1 MTKILVTGHTGL
13 AGSAIYSDLREHYDN
28 VFGLSSTILDLRDR
42 AKVFSYI
49 SELKP
54 TIIVNA
60 AAIVGGILANRDS
73 PVKFLSDNLQIQ
85 TNLLDASHNTDVE
98 HFIFLGSSCIYP
110 RQSPQPIT
118 EERILSGPLEKS
130 NEAYAIAKI
139 AGLKLLEAYNE
150 EYGRTWLSLM
160 PSSLYGP
167 FDTFDMKNGH
177 VIPSL
182 FAKMEYAR
190 VNGLSSVELWG
201 TGSPLR
207 EFLHAQ
213 DLATAVRVSIE
224 SRSQYSTLNVG
235 SGVNISINELAKL
248 IAKVVGY
255 DGEISY
261 NSKFPDGT
269 HEKLMDSSK
278 IRALGWQPRVPLESG
293 LRQTYS
299 WYLENGGISIRKNK

>member
-13 AGSAIYSDLREHYDN
+13 AGTAIYSDLRENYDN
-28 VFGLSSTILDLRDR
+28 VVGLSSVVLDLRDR
-42 AKVFSYI
+42 TKVFAYI

-60 AAIVGGILANRDS
+60 AAVVGGIIANRDS

-85 TNLLDASHNTDVE
+85 TNLLDASHRADVE

-139 AGLKLLEAYNE
+139 AGLKLLEAYNV
-150 EYGRTWLSLM
+150 EYGHTWLSLM

-213 DLATAVRVSIE
+213 DLAAAVRVSIE
-224 SRSQYSTLNVG
+224 RRSQYSTLNVG
-235 SGVNISINELAKL
+235 SGVNISISELAKL

-261 NSKFPDGT
+261 NAKFPDGT

-278 IRALGWQPRVPLESG
+278 IRALGWQPQIPLESG
-293 LRQTYS
+293 LRETYS
-299 WYLENGGISIRKNK
+299 WYLENGGVSTRKNK